1 MTRNQFSTDGFVVRR
16 RAQGVQVGPRPTLD
30 SVRGQVPSQFL
41 IDPAKQQKAQS
52 GTPILSRPSSR
63 SNAGSP
69 SSNSQL
75 ALPKPR
81 HERVE
86 VDLSLDDEKDGNGKG
101 GKPGKNRKKDKGP
114 RKKRDIKKI
123 AKWTAIAIL
132 IIILA
137 VAGYFGW
144 KFLSTSGK
152 IFKGNAIAA
161 IFNQAKP
168 LKEDVN
174 GNSNIL
180 LFGTSEDDPGHPG
193 SELTD
198 SIMLVSVNQ
207 KRKDAFIVS
216 IPRDFHVDYGRPCIS
231 GYSGK
236 VNVIY
241 QCVKDKSG
249 EDAGQQAL
257 REKIGEVFGVDVQYS
272 AHVNYTVLRQA
283 VDAVGGITVTIQSD
297 DPRGILDRNF
307 DWDCPKGPLTCY
319 NVKYP
324 NGPANLTGK
333 QALYLARARGD
344 DPLGR
349 TYGLSR
355 SNPDRQDNQRKILI
369 ALKDKAVSAGTLTNP
384 VAVNNLLDALGNNL
398 RTNFDADEIKTL
410 MGLGKDVPSANI
422 TSWSLEDPARPLA
435 TVSCLGGDICP
446 NAGTKNY
453 TEIQRIAKALGQ
465 GDVASLEG
473 AKVDVLNASG
483 TAGMAQTKANELTA
497 KNITVG
503 VVGNAPTSLGTN
515 PISFYDMTGKKP
527 ATLKKLESTLGVKVT
542 AGKPTGVSS
551 AADFVVIVG
560 APKQETTQTNP

>member
-1 MTRNQFSTDGFVVRR
+1 MRR
-16 RAQGVQVGPRPTLD
+16 RAQNGQLGSRPTLD

-41 IDPAKQQKAQS
+41 IDPTKQPKAPA
-52 GTPILSRPSSR
+52 GTQGLIRPNNRPSADSPNG
-63 SNAGSP
+63 NA
-69 SSNSQL
+69 QL
-75 ALPKPR
+75 ALPKPS

-86 VDLSLDDEKDGNGKG
+86 IDLSLEDDQGGKSGG
-101 GKPGKNRKKDKGP
+101 GKPGKKGKKDKGP
-114 RKKRDIKKI
+114 RKKRNIKKI
-123 AKWTAIAIL
+123 AKWTAIVL
-132 IIILA
+132 LVLILA
-137 VAGYFGW
+137 AAGYFGW

-168 LKEDVN
+168 LKEDAN
-174 GNSNIL
+174 GNSNIV

-193 SELTD
+193 GDLTD
-198 SIMLVSVNQ
+198 SIMLVSLNQ
-207 KRKDAFIVS
+207 KRKDAYVVS
-216 IPRDFHVDYGRPCIS
+216 IPRDFHVDYGRACIS

-236 VNVIY
+236 INVMY
-241 QCVKDKSG
+241 QCAKDKSG
-249 EDAGQQAL
+249 EDAGAQAL
-257 REKIGEVFGVDVQYS
+257 RDKVGEIFGVEVQYS
-272 AHVNYTVLRQA
+272 VHVNYTVLRQA
-283 VDAVGGITVTIQSD
+283 VDAVGGITVNIQSD

-324 NGPANLTGK
+324 NGPANLNGK

-410 MGLGKDVPSANI
+410 LGLGKDVKSESI
-422 TSWSLEDPARPLA
+422 TNWSLEDPARPLA
-435 TVSCLGGDICP
+435 TVSCLGGDVCP

-483 TAGMAQTKANELTA
+483 TAGMAQTKANELTN

-503 VVGNAPTSLGTN
+503 VVGNAPASLGTT

-542 AGKPTGVSS
+542 AGKPAGVSS
-551 AADFVVIVG
+551 TADFVVIVG
-560 APKQETTQTNP
+560 VPKQETTTQTNQ